1 MENLVREFE
10 EYREDIRQS
19 KRKTTI
25 REDRREDLLRR
36 YTVKLLYKWDNK
48 KFDREYWGWLE
59 KNWLRWK
66 GKTKLERIDE
76 EEEETKERRTEK
88 WDEEDKLGNL

>member
-1 MENLVREFE
+1 VENLVREFE

-48 KFDREYWGWLE
+48 KFDREYWG
-59 KNWLRWK
+59 
-66 GKTKLERIDE
+66 
-76 EEEETKERRTEK
+76 
-88 WDEEDKLGNL
+88 